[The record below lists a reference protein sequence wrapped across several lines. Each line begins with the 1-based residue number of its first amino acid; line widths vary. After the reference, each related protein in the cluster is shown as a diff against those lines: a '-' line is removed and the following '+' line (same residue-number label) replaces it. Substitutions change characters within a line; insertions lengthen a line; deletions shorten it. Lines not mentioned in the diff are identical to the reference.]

1 MAKTR
6 AFQPISA
13 TGNVL
18 PFRRDNPAPRRRDR
32 LPVVFERRELDALL
46 YLYGRMVKA
55 GEWRDYA
62 LDHLDDTALFSV
74 FRRSQE
80 RPVYCVEKLPP
91 RLQRQGAYAL
101 YDAGGRMLRRSSSL
115 RLLLCF
121 LEQRVARGAAS
132 IRAVRRGAA
141 GTGTG

>member
-1 MAKTR
+1 MAKTK
-6 AFQPISA
+6 AFQLISGA
-13 TGNVL
+13 GAGAAIL
-18 PFRRDNPAPRRRDR
+18 PLRRESPAAHRRD
-32 LPVVFERRELDALL
+32 LPVCFERRELDALL

-62 LDHLDDTALFSV
+62 LDNLSDMALFSV

-91 RLQRQGAYAL
+91 RLQRQGAYAV

-121 LEQRVARGAAS
+121 LEQRV
-132 IRAVRRGAA
+132 IRLSNQRK
-141 GTGTG
+141 

>member
-1 MAKTR
+1 MAKTK
-6 AFQPISA
+6 AFQLISGAGTGAAILPLRRESPA
-13 TGNVL
+13 TH
-18 PFRRDNPAPRRRDR
+18 RRD
-32 LPVVFERRELDALL
+32 LPVCFERRELDALL

-62 LDHLDDTALFSV
+62 LDNLSDMALFSV

-80 RPVYCVEKLPP
+80 RPVYCVEKLPA
-91 RLQRQGAYAL
+91 RLQRQGAYAV

-121 LEQRVARGAAS
+121 LEQRV
-132 IRAVRRGAA
+132 IRLSAQRK
-141 GTGTG
+141 

>member
-6 AFQPISA
+6 AFPSISGA
-13 TGNVL
+13 GGGVIRPL
-18 PFRRDNPAPRRRDR
+18 RREGPGAPGRDR

-55 GEWRDYA
+55 GKWRDYA
-62 LDHLDDTALFSV
+62 LDHLGDTALFSV

-91 RLQRQGAYAL
+91 RLQRQGAYAV

-115 RLLLCF
+115 QLLLCF
-121 LEQRVARGAAS
+121 LER
-132 IRAVRRGAA
+132 RAVRSG
-141 GTGTG
+141 

>member
-6 AFQPISA
+6 AFPSISGA
-13 TGNVL
+13 GEVL
-18 PFRRDNPAPRRRDR
+18 PLRRSNAASRKRARM
-32 LPVVFERRELDALL
+32 PVVFERRELDALL

-55 GEWRDYA
+55 GVWRDYA
-62 LDHLDDTALFSV
+62 LDHLEDTALFSV

-91 RLQRQGAYAL
+91 RLQRQGAYAV

-115 RLLLCF
+115 RPLLFF
-121 LEQRVARGAAS
+121 LEQRVAKNAAS
-132 IRAVRRGAA
+132 IRAVRTAAA